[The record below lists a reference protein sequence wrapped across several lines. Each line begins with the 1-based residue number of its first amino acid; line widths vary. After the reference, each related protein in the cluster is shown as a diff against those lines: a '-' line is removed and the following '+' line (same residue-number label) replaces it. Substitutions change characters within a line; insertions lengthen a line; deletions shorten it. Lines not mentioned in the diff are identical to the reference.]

1 MTPEAWAG
9 IAALVDRYGLP
20 LIILGGFLFLVL
32 RGKLVTGSQLAQMTT
47 LFERERADRIAAEAI
62 VAKFVSANAEVAEA
76 VAQLSAE
83 IVKRP
88 DTYGER
94 LTGTPR
100 RGR

>member
-32 RGKLVTGSQLAQMTT
+32 RGKLVTGTQLELMKG

-62 VAKFVSANAEVAEA
+62 VAKFAGANAEVAEA
-76 VAQLSAE
+76 VREVLTE
-83 IVKRP
+83 VVRNPYK
-88 DTYGER
+88 ER
-94 LTGTPR
+94 LEGTPR